1 MFNLISV
8 KFLFQ
13 FNSNKRISYIIV
25 LFTNIP
31 KNHFLLHFPTT
42 PFSPTL
48 KLKFTR
54 EESRSKILRFRERSN
69 LDTIPGA
76 QRFPFHPIGNEPMGL
91 VQASLAAGRSHFNR
105 GATVLTWKVQVYA
118 VQVCVRGWPT
128 CRGRAAHYSNPCVAV
143 CARCPL
149 PAYIISPRQSTMYT
163 FPSAGSFHFR
173 RVSAKYPRETRT

>member
-31 KNHFLLHFPTT
+31 KNHFLLYFPTT

-54 EESRSKILRFRERSN
+54 EESRSKILRFRERSS

-173 RVSAKYPRETRT
+173 RVSAKYPRETHT